1 MILGVIQRNG
11 TGGGIHGSLGSG
23 IQHIPR
29 LGHQAVDGGNVDDAA
44 AAPGLHPRYDF
55 PHTAQAA
62 EIIGFQQPEHILVL
76 VIRRRAMTINTH
88 RGNQHINAAAVPEH
102 AIQKRLGLVGFC
114 QIHQVATAVRAN
126 LLQLFLCGS
135 YIILIASAKVYGRS
149 LLCKEQ
155 GNALANAPG
164 CRGNQYL
171 FSLQQ
176 VVIIGNGALIQGN
189 VSHISVSFF

>member
-1 MILGVIQRNG
+1 M
-11 TGGGIHGSLGSG
+11 
-23 IQHIPR
+23 
-29 LGHQAVDGGNVDDAA
+29 DGGNVDDAA

-88 RGNQHINAAAVPEH
+88 RGDQHINAAAVPEH

-126 LLQLFLCGS
+126 CLQFLFRGRH
-135 YIILIASAKVYGRS
+135 IGLIASAKVYGCT
-149 LLCKEQ
+149 LLHKKQ
-155 GNALANAPG
+155 RNALANAP
-164 CRGNQYL
+164 CRRGNQYL

-176 VVIIGNGALIQGN
+176 VVIIGNGALIQGD
-189 VSHISVSFF
+189 VSHISVSFFWPGAP